1 MAISKVKTKSGK
13 VKWEARIY
21 LNGRDGKQI
30 RRRFDT
36 KRDAEDYLDDLKSE
50 TREMKRTGFSTNVM
64 EEKLFAEEAEYWLL
78 GSQYRFSE
86 SHHKRARGVLKEILP
101 KFGKL
106 PIARFTPTL
115 LMDFQHAQLKKGKT
129 PATVNRKTEV
139 ITAILNFSFRHR
151 RIPFNP
157 TAGFQKLKRKPAEM
171 GFWEKNEAIDF
182 LRCMNEKH
190 PKGSPTRWRY
200 VVYLL
205 ALNTGMRAGE
215 IWGLMPKDFSKDG
228 HSIYVVRQ
236 YNRVSKKFGP
246 TKGKNHR
253 HVPLN
258 ENLKDELL
266 DLIEYN
272 QVGADEPV
280 FKSQDGVAVNHD
292 SFNDRF
298 QGDIEAWGG
307 RRIRFHDLRH
317 TAITLMLAGGTDLK
331 TVKEVCGHKDISTTM
346 NYVHMLGESVAKLS
360 RSFNLNPF
368 SEDDESGEVIAIS
381 RKA

>member
-171 GFWEKNEAIDF
+171 GFLGEKRGHRLFKMYEREPSKRIAHQVAVCGLSTSVEHGNA
-182 LRCMNEKH
+182 
-190 PKGSPTRWRY
+190 SWR
-200 VVYLL
+200 
-205 ALNTGMRAGE
+205 
-215 IWGLMPKDFSKDG
+215 
-228 HSIYVVRQ
+228 
-236 YNRVSKKFGP
+236 
-246 TKGKNHR
+246 
-253 HVPLN
+253 
-258 ENLKDELL
+258 NL
-266 DLIEYN
+266 
-272 QVGADEPV
+272 GADAQG
-280 FKSQDGVAVNHD
+280 F
-292 SFNDRF
+292 F
-298 QGDIEAWGG
+298 QGRALYI
-307 RRIRFHDLRH
+307 
-317 TAITLMLAGGTDLK
+317 
-331 TVKEVCGHKDISTTM
+331 CGS
-346 NYVHMLGESVAKLS
+346 SVQ
-360 RSFNLNPF
+360 PC
-368 SEDDESGEVIAIS
+368 
-381 RKA
+381 